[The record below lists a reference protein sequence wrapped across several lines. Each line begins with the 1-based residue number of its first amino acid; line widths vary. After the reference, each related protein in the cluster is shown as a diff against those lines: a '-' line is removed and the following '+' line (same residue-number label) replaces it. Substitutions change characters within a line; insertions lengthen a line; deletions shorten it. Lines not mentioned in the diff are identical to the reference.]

1 MDVEGLRRDGG
12 GSTRAVS
19 RARTRSPGHVLAG
32 RKAPPIA
39 QASGRA
45 QGNPELAPS
54 GWPVHQA
61 QPLPWLFPNFR
72 ACGAPPPLR
81 LPTPPPLSLP
91 PSTFSSASDILQ
103 LPRPQPSLSLS
114 LPSSSLSPPS
124 LLSPL
129 PSPRE
134 LLSTPARSASVFRFH
149 SPLTLRWPSRGALSP
164 LLLMRY
170 RRPTGEIRTSS
181 SGPQAR
187 VEEFAGVEEERAR
200 G

>member
-1 MDVEGLRRDGG
+1 MYWRVGKLHLSRKRVGG
-12 GSTRAVS
+12 HRE
-19 RARTRSPGHVLAG
+19 TRSLRPPAG
-32 RKAPPIA
+32 PCTKH
-39 QASGRA
+39 
-45 QGNPELAPS
+45 NPFLGFFPTFELA
-54 GWPVHQA
+54 VH
-61 QPLPWLFPNFR
+61 PLLFAFLRPLLSLSR
-72 ACGAPPPLR
+72 PPPS
-81 LPTPPPLSLP
+81 P
-91 PSTFSSASDILQ
+91 
-103 LPRPQPSLSLS
+103 PRPTSSNSLDLNPLSLSLS

-170 RRPTGEIRTSS
+170 RGPTGEIRTSS